1 MRVLIIG
8 YGSIGRRHDEV
19 LFDFAELEDVHL
31 VTKQYISNRI
41 TFKSLEDVVDINS
54 YDYLLIAS
62 ETKKHYEQ
70 LCWLNERLEN
80 KKILS
85 EKPLFEKWYELPT
98 FRNEVYVG
106 YVLRF
111 HPVLQKVKLLL
122 KGQQVLNANIACGSY
137 LPSWRTNIDY
147 RDSYSAKKAEGGGV
161 LLDLSHELDYI
172 VWLLGNLLEV
182 KSYQAKVSDL
192 EIDSDDVVSL
202 VGKTDQ
208 QAIVNLVMDYFSK
221 SAYRQIRI
229 NTNGFTLEADLIK
242 NQLIKTNLDNT
253 QEVFEFETLER
264 NHMFQAMHREILFS
278 SDKNYICDL
287 VQGSKVMRTIK
298 MIQEQN
304 Q

>member
-80 KKILS
+80 KKIFS

-137 LPSWRTNIDY
+137 LPSWRTNINY

>member
-80 KKILS
+80 KKIFS